1 VIEPNLTRVTKLERR
16 AWSIA
21 EVSERLGVS
30 RNFLLGHIRGGLL
43 RARRLGRRVV
53 ILSEDLD
60 TYLNN
65 AEEVC
70 TDPHNVESHQAAHRH
85 VE

>member
-1 VIEPNLTRVTKLERR
+1 MIQSKVTNGARR
-16 AWSIA
+16 AWSVA

-30 RNFLLGHIRGGLL
+30 RNFLLRHIQQGQL

-60 TYLNN
+60 AYLNE
-65 AEEVC
+65 AEPVC
-70 TDPHNVESHQAAHRH
+70 KIASQA
-85 VE
+85 E

>member
-1 VIEPNLTRVTKLERR
+1 VIESNQTGVTNVERR

-43 RARRLGRRVV
+43 RARRLGRRIV
-53 ILSEDLD
+53 ILTEDLD
-60 TYLNN
+60 AYLNN
-65 AEEVC
+65 AEQVG
-70 TDPHNVESHQAAHRH
+70 TDRGHQP
-85 VE
+85 E

>member
-1 VIEPNLTRVTKLERR
+1 MIGATLAKVTSQDRR

-21 EVSERLGVS
+21 EVSQRLGVS
-30 RNFLLGHIRGGLL
+30 RNFLLGHIRAGRL

-65 AEEVC
+65 AEQVGARLDGAE
-70 TDPHNVESHQAAHRH
+70 
-85 VE
+85 